1 MSVIAS
7 LSRKI
12 LALAAAA
19 ASCTVVAQHSQT
31 PASAPRA
38 FLETTCVKCHS
49 EEAESA
55 MALFSGFFLDRLDV
69 DDVAAHPAE
78 WEKVVRK
85 LRTGMMPPA
94 SEPRP
99 DEDERQAFIA
109 YLERELDQHAARNPN
124 PGRPALHRLNRT
136 EYENAIHDLLALDV
150 DAKELLP
157 GDDASFGF
165 DNVAGSLGVS
175 PVLVERY
182 ANAAARIARL
192 AVGDVA
198 MTAEQKTHYVPNFL
212 MQSEHIAGLPY
223 GTRGGLRVEHFF
235 PLDAEYLIN
244 VDLMSAVNGI
254 HIGNGVPN
262 EQLEVTLDGRRV
274 ALFDISKPP
283 PKPPAPAEETEK
295 PKLEGAAEAAQPPP
309 DAPQAAED
317 DEKEGEKWEVRIP
330 VEAGPHVLAAA
341 FIKKNHG
348 LIEDVVQQPSNT
360 LLDPLFNGTPEV
372 TLIAHVGSITVD
384 GPYAAS
390 GPGATPSR
398 ARIFT
403 CRPLQASEETA
414 CAREILSGIAYRA
427 YRQPPSTEHLSVLM
441 DFYAQGYEKGGFEKG
456 IETGLQRILSSP
468 QFVFRFERD
477 PADVTGGA
485 YAIGDSELA
494 SRLAFFLWSS
504 IPDDELLE
512 LASRNRLSRPAV
524 LEQEVRRMLAD
535 PKAKA
540 LTDNFAGQW
549 LYLRNL
555 AIKFPST
562 YDFPDFDD
570 NLRDSFRRE
579 TELLFEHV
587 MRNDRSVLE
596 LLTAD
601 YTFVDERLAKHYG
614 IPGVYGSE
622 FRKVPIADPRRQGLL
637 GHGSILL
644 VTSNPNRTSPVNRG
658 VWVLKNILGAVVPA
672 PPPVNIP
679 PLEEAAGDVDFD
691 ALSVRDLMELHRSK
705 PFCEGCHK
713 IMDPIGLAMENFDV
727 IGRWRTVDNG
737 TPIDTAGRLV
747 DGTSIDGPVELRAA
761 LLRYEEQI
769 VRNIAE
775 KMLIYAVG
783 RGTEYYDQPVI
794 RRIVRDAAAND
805 YRFSSL
811 VLGVVNSEPFL
822 QRATESLAEG
832 TVATA
837 DAHD

>member
-1 MSVIAS
+1 MSAF
-7 LSRKI
+7 
-12 LALAAAA
+12 ALCRTFVGTVAAAA
-19 ASCTVVAQHSQT
+19 CCSSALAQAGSQPT
-31 PASAPRA
+31 SAPRA
-38 FLETTCVKCHS
+38 FLDSTCLKCHS
-49 EEAESA
+49 EQAESA

-69 DDVAAHPAE
+69 DEIAAHPAE

-99 DEDERQAFIA
+99 DEAEQRAFLT
-109 YLERELDQHAARNPN
+109 YLEGSLDELAARNLN

-136 EYENAIHDLLALDV
+136 EYENAIHDLLALDI
-150 DAKELLP
+150 DAKDLLP

-165 DNVAGSLGVS
+165 DNVAGSLGIS

-182 ANAAARIARL
+182 ASAAARIARL
-192 AVGDVA
+192 AVGDVE
-198 MTAEQKTHYVPNFL
+198 MTAEQETHYAPNFL
-212 MQSEHIAGLPY
+212 MQAEHLAGLPF

-235 PLDAEYLIN
+235 PLDAEYVIN

-262 EQLEVTLDGRRV
+262 EQLEVSLDGRRV
-274 ALFDISKPP
+274 ALFDISRPP
-283 PKPPAPAEETEK
+283 PKPPEADTGEAK
-295 PKLEGAAEAAQPPP
+295 PEGAADAPQPAETP
-309 DAPQAAED
+309 PQAAENE
-317 DEKEGEKWEVRIP
+317 EKEGQSWEVRIA
-330 VEAGPHVLAAA
+330 VGAGPHVLTAA
-341 FIKKNHG
+341 FLKKNHG
-348 LIEDVVQQPSNT
+348 LIEDIVQQPSNT

-372 TLIAHVGSITVD
+372 TLIAHVGSIKVD
-384 GPYAAS
+384 GPYVAT
-390 GPGATPSR
+390 GAGTTPSR
-398 ARIFT
+398 GRIFT
-403 CRPLQASEETA
+403 CVPQQPSEEAA

-427 YRQPPSTEHLSVLM
+427 YRQPPSTEHVSVLM
-441 DFYAQGYEKGGFEKG
+441 DFYDQGYEKGGFEKG

-477 PADVTGGA
+477 PASAEGA
-485 YAIGDSELA
+485 YAVSDSELA

-524 LEQEVRRMLAD
+524 LEQQVRRMLAS
-535 PKAKA
+535 PKATA
-540 LTDNFAGQW
+540 LTENFAGQW

-555 AIKFPST
+555 AIKDAST

-570 NLRDSFRRE
+570 NLRNSLRRE

-587 MRNDRSVLE
+587 MRSDASVLE

-622 FRKVPIADPRRQGLL
+622 FRKVAIADPRRQGLL

-691 ALSVRDLMELHRSK
+691 SLSVRELMELHRSK

-727 IGRWRTVDNG
+727 IGRWRTMDG
-737 TPIDTAGRLV
+737 DTPIDTAGNLV
-747 DGTSIDGPVELRAA
+747 DGTSINGPVELRAA
-761 LLRYEEQI
+761 LLKYEEQI
-769 VRNIAE
+769 VRNVAE
-775 KMLIYAVG
+775 KMMIYAVG
-783 RGTEYYDQPVI
+783 RGLEYYDQPVI
-794 RRIVRDAAAND
+794 RRIVRAAAAAD

-811 VLGVVNSEPFL
+811 VMGVVASEPFL
-822 QRATESLAEG
+822 KRATETMADG
-832 TVATA
+832 AVAA
-837 DAHD
+837 DLTTGAD

>member
-1 MSVIAS
+1 MSVFAWLGRRS
-7 LSRKI
+7 VE
-12 LALAAAA
+12 LAVAFTFSAGAAAQT
-19 ASCTVVAQHSQT
+19 SET
-31 PASAPRA
+31 PAAAPRA
-38 FLETTCVKCHS
+38 FLDTACMKCHS
-49 EEAESA
+49 EDAESA

-69 DDVAAHPAE
+69 ADVAAHPAE

-99 DEDERQAFIA
+99 DEAQRQAFIG
-109 YLERELDQHAARNPN
+109 YLEGALDELAARNPN

-136 EYENAIHDLLALDV
+136 EYENAIRDLLALDV
-150 DAKELLP
+150 DASELLP

-165 DNVAGSLGVS
+165 DNVAGSLGIS

-192 AVGDVA
+192 AVGDVS

-212 MQSEHIAGLPY
+212 MQSEHLAGLPF

-254 HIGNGVPN
+254 HIGNGIPN
-262 EQLEVTLDGRRV
+262 EQLEITLDGRRV

-283 PKPPAPAEETEK
+283 PKPPAAETEQPK
-295 PKLEGAAEAAQPPP
+295 PEDAGDAAQPAAEAP
-309 DAPQAAED
+309 PQAAE
-317 DEKEGEKWEVRIP
+317 EKEGQKWEVRLP
-330 VEAGPHVLAAA
+330 VNAGPHVLAAA
-341 FIKKNHG
+341 FIKRNHG

-360 LLDPLFNGTPEV
+360 LLDPLFNGTPDV
-372 TLIAHVGSITVD
+372 TLIAHVGSISVD

-390 GPGATPSR
+390 GAGSTPSR

-403 CRPLQASEETA
+403 CTPREASEEAA
-414 CAREILSGIAYRA
+414 CAREILSTIAYRA

-441 DFYAQGYEKGGFEKG
+441 DFYTQGREKGGFENG

-477 PADVTGGA
+477 PANAADGA
-485 YAIGDSELA
+485 YAIADGELA

-512 LASRNRLSRPAV
+512 LASRNRLRRPAV
-524 LEQEVRRMLAD
+524 LEQQVRRMLAD
-535 PKAKA
+535 PKATA
-540 LTDNFAGQW
+540 LTENFAGQW

-555 AIKFPST
+555 AIKDAST
-562 YDFPDFDD
+562 VDFPDFDD
-570 NLRDSFRRE
+570 NLRNSFRRE

-587 MRNDRSVLE
+587 MRNDLSVLE

-622 FRKVPIADPRRQGLL
+622 FRKVAVADPRRQGLL

-658 VWVLKNILGAVVPA
+658 VWVLKNVLGAVVPA

-691 ALSVRDLMELHRSK
+691 SLSVRELMELHRSK

-737 TPIDTAGRLV
+737 TPIDTAGQLV

-761 LLRYEEQI
+761 LLKYEEQI
-769 VRNIAE
+769 VRNVAE
-775 KMLIYAVG
+775 KLLIYAVG

-794 RRIVRDAAAND
+794 RRIVRDAAAGD

-822 QRATESLAEG
+822 KRATEGLAGG

-837 DAHD
+837 DAGE

>member
-1 MSVIAS
+1 MSARAWFGRARLGVAI
-7 LSRKI
+7 
-12 LALAAAA
+12 A
-19 ASCTVVAQHSQT
+19 ASGTGAAFGQTVESV
-31 PASAPRA
+31 SAPRA
-38 FLETTCVKCHS
+38 FLETTCIECHS
-49 EEAESA
+49 ERAESA
-55 MALFSGFFLDRLDV
+55 MALFSGFYLDRLDI
-69 DDVAAHPAE
+69 DNVAAHPGE

-85 LRTGMMPPA
+85 LQTGMMPPA

-99 DEDERQAFIA
+99 DEAQRRAFIG
-109 YLERELDQHAARNPN
+109 YLEGELDALAARNPN

-136 EYENAIHDLLALDV
+136 EYENSIRDLLALEI

-182 ANAAARIARL
+182 TNAAARIAKL

-198 MTAEQKTHYVPNFL
+198 MTPEQKTHYVPNFW
-212 MQSEHIAGLPY
+212 MQGEHVAGLPY

-235 PLDAEYLIN
+235 PLDAEYVIN

-283 PKPPAPAEETEK
+283 PPMPVAEEEPREEPAEEAA
-295 PKLEGAAEAAQPPP
+295 LE

-317 DEKEGEKWEVRIP
+317 EEKEGEKWEVRIA
-330 VEAGPHVLAAA
+330 VSAGPHVLTAA

-348 LIEDVVQQPSNT
+348 LIEDIVQQPSNT

-372 TLIAHVGSITVD
+372 TLIAHVGSIKVD
-384 GPYAAS
+384 GPYAPTS
-390 GPGATPSR
+390 VGSTPSR
-398 ARIFT
+398 ERIFT
-403 CRPLQASEETA
+403 CRPSRPSEEAA
-414 CAREILSGIAYRA
+414 CAREILSTLAHRA

-441 DFYAQGYEKGGFEKG
+441 DFYAEGHAKGGFEKG

-477 PADVTGGA
+477 PAGATGGA
-485 YAIGDSELA
+485 YALSDGELA

-512 LASRNRLSRPAV
+512 LASENRLSRPAV
-524 LEQEVRRMLAD
+524 LEQQVRRMLAD
-535 PKAKA
+535 PKASA
-540 LTDNFAGQW
+540 LTQNFAGQW

-555 AIKFPST
+555 AIKDAST
-562 YDFPDFDD
+562 LEFPDFDD
-570 NLRDSFRRE
+570 NLRNSFRRE

-587 MRNDRSVLE
+587 MRSDQSVLE

-614 IPGVYGSE
+614 ISGVYGSE
-622 FRKVPIADPRRQGLL
+622 FRKVPVTDPRRQGLL

-672 PPPVNIP
+672 PPPVAIP
-679 PLEEAAGDVDFD
+679 PLEEAAGEVDFES
-691 ALSVRDLMELHRSK
+691 LSVRELMELHRSK

-713 IMDPIGLAMENFDV
+713 IMDPIGLAMENYDV
-727 IGRWRTVDNG
+727 VGRWRTLDAGV
-737 TPIDTAGRLV
+737 PIDTSGTLV
-747 DGTSIDGPVELRAA
+747 DGTSIDGPVELRDA
-761 LLRYEEQI
+761 LLKYEEQI
-769 VRNIAE
+769 VRNVVE
-775 KMLIYAVG
+775 KLMIYAIG
-783 RGTEYYDQPVI
+783 RGLEYYDQPAV
-794 RRIVRDAAAND
+794 RAIVRDAAADD
-805 YRFSSL
+805 YRLSAL
-811 VLGVVNSEPFL
+811 VLGVVSSDAFRM
-822 QRATESLAEG
+822 RALESGGEG
-832 TVATA
+832 AVTA
-837 DAHD
+837 DSRE

>member
-1 MSVIAS
+1 MSIRSLELAIAVV
-7 LSRKI
+7 LGT
-12 LALAAAA
+12 AA
-19 ASCTVVAQHSQT
+19 VAQSSEA
-31 PASAPRA
+31 PVSAPQA
-38 FLETTCVKCHS
+38 FLESTCIKCHS
-49 EEAESA
+49 KEAESA
-55 MALFSGFFLDRLDV
+55 IALFSGFFLDRLDV
-69 DDVAAHPAE
+69 NDVESHPAE

-99 DEDERQAFIA
+99 DEGQRQAFIS
-109 YLERELDQHAARNPN
+109 YLEGRLDALAARSPN

-136 EYENAIHDLLALDV
+136 EYANAIHDLLALDV

-165 DNVAGSLGVS
+165 DNVAGSLGIS
-175 PVLVERY
+175 PVLIERY

-192 AVGDVA
+192 AVGDVN
-198 MTAEQKTHYVPNFL
+198 MTPEQKTHYVPNFL
-212 MQSEHIAGLPY
+212 MQSEHIAGLPF

-235 PLDAEYLIN
+235 PLDAEYIIN

-262 EQLEVTLDGRRV
+262 EQLELTLDGRRV

-283 PKPPAPAEETEK
+283 PKPPAPAADAEK
-295 PKLEGAAEAAQPPP
+295 PKPEGAAEAAQPPP
-309 DAPQAAED
+309 EAPQAAESE
-317 DEKEGEKWEVRIP
+317 EKEGEKWEVRLP
-330 VEAGPHVLAAA
+330 VPAGPHVLATA
-341 FIKKNHG
+341 FIKRNHG

-390 GPGATPSR
+390 GAGSTPSR

-403 CRPLQASEETA
+403 CQPKQVSEDAGMDARGRATQRAVAELA
-414 CAREILSGIAYRA
+414 CAREILSGVAYRA
-427 YRQPPSTEHLSVLM
+427 YRQPPSTEHMSVLM
-441 DFYAQGYEKGGFEKG
+441 DFYAQGYEKGGFDKG

-477 PADVTGGA
+477 PANAGDGA
-485 YAIGDSELA
+485 YAIGDGELA

-512 LASRNRLSRPAV
+512 LASRDRLNRPAV
-524 LEQEVRRMLAD
+524 LEQQVRRMLAD
-535 PKAKA
+535 PKAAA
-540 LTDNFAGQW
+540 LTQNFAGQW

-555 AIKFPST
+555 AIKDAST
-562 YDFPDFDD
+562 LEFPDFDD
-570 NLRDSFRRE
+570 NLRNSFRRE

-587 MRNDRSVLE
+587 MRNDLSVLE

-614 IPGVYGSE
+614 IPGVYGSD
-622 FRKVPIADPRRQGLL
+622 FRKVPVTDPRRQGLL

-658 VWVLKNILGAVVPA
+658 VWVLKNILGAAVPA

-691 ALSVRDLMELHRSK
+691 SLTVRELMELHRGK

-737 TPIDTAGRLV
+737 NPIDTAGHLV
-747 DGTSIDGPVELRAA
+747 DGTEIDGPVALRAA
-761 LLRYEEQI
+761 LL
-769 VRNIAE
+769 
-775 KMLIYAVG
+775 
-783 RGTEYYDQPVI
+783 
-794 RRIVRDAAAND
+794 
-805 YRFSSL
+805 
-811 VLGVVNSEPFL
+811 
-822 QRATESLAEG
+822 
-832 TVATA
+832 
-837 DAHD
+837 

>member
-1 MSVIAS
+1 MSAFAS
-7 LSRKI
+7 LGRRTVG
-12 LALAAAA
+12 LVVAAACCGPALAQPTGA
-19 ASCTVVAQHSQT
+19 
-31 PASAPRA
+31 PPSAPRA
-38 FLETTCVKCHS
+38 FLDATCMKCHS

-55 MALFSGFFLDRLDV
+55 MALFSGFFLDRIDV
-69 DDVAAHPAE
+69 DDIAAHPAE

-99 DEDERQAFIA
+99 DEAERQSFIA
-109 YLERELDQHAARNPN
+109 YLEGALDELAARSPN

-136 EYENAIHDLLALDV
+136 EYANAIHDLLGLDV
-150 DAKELLP
+150 DAAELLP

-212 MQSEHIAGLPY
+212 MQGEHIAGLPF
-223 GTRGGLRVEHFF
+223 GTRGGVRVEHFF

-254 HIGNGVPN
+254 HIGNGIPN

-274 ALFDISKPP
+274 ALFDISKAP
-283 PKPPAPAEETEK
+283 PKPAAPEAEQAKAEPAGAEQAEPAP
-295 PKLEGAAEAAQPPP
+295 PPAAEN
-309 DAPQAAED
+309 E
-317 DEKEGEKWEVRIP
+317 EKEGQQWEVRIP
-330 VEAGPHVLAAA
+330 VSAGPHVLAAA

-372 TLIAHVGSITVD
+372 TLIAHVGSVTVD

-403 CRPLQASEETA
+403 CVPRQASEEAA
-414 CAREILSGIAYRA
+414 CAREILATIAYRA
-427 YRQPPSTEHLSVLM
+427 YRQPASTEHLSVLM
-441 DFYAQGYEKGGFEKG
+441 DFYAQGYEKGGFDKG

-477 PADVTGGA
+477 PADAAEGA
-485 YAIGDSELA
+485 YAISDSELA
-494 SRLAFFLWSS
+494 SRLAFFLWST

-512 LASRNRLSRPAV
+512 LASRNRLRRPAV
-524 LEQEVRRMLAD
+524 LEQQVERMLAD
-535 PKAKA
+535 PKATA
-540 LTDNFAGQW
+540 LTENFAGQW

-555 AIKFPST
+555 AIKDAST
-562 YDFPDFDD
+562 LEFPDFDD
-570 NLRDSFRRE
+570 NLRNSFRRE

-587 MRNDRSVLE
+587 MRNDSSVLE

-622 FRKVPIADPRRQGLL
+622 FRKVAVADPRRQGLL

-658 VWVLKNILGAVVPA
+658 VWVLKNILGAGVPA

-691 ALSVRDLMELHRSK
+691 SLSVRELMELHRSK

-737 TPIDTAGRLV
+737 SPIDTAGQLV
-747 DGTSIDGPVELRAA
+747 DGTHIDGPVELRAA
-761 LLRYEEQI
+761 LLKYEEQI
-769 VRNIAE
+769 VRNVAE

-794 RRIVRDAAAND
+794 RQIVRNAAAED

-811 VLGVVNSEPFL
+811 VLGIVTSEPFL
-822 QRATESLAEG
+822 KRATENFADG
-832 TVATA
+832 AVAVEL
-837 DAHD
+837 HE